1 MSRLDEEVKQDEMLG
16 NMIVLGVSL
25 VIIAAVV
32 IAVIA
37 GVDNPKEATSLS
49 NKNITLAALCNETD
63 YKESC
68 MSSLESVGNQT
79 EVLIYFKGAVNATI
93 YEMEDVVKI
102 ARQVDIALKQEKMA
116 LEDCIELV
124 ELCLDEL
131 KFVVTMV
138 NATPSLFFN
147 DSSDARTS
155 LSAVLSYQR
164 ACIEGMQEASSTF
177 DMERALQKS
186 TELTSNS
193 LAIVHAFSVNDDK
206 GAESSGMSRK
216 LISNHSFDI
225 KIAQAPDAVVA
236 KDGSGKYKSINDAIN
251 AYPDGHNGRYLIYVK
266 SGTYRENVIIP
277 KNKTKIFMYGD
288 GMNNTIITG
297 VAVNGTTYRNAA
309 LSAIGNGFICKDVGI
324 IVDTSRRSL
333 LAAVKVQSDNAAFF
347 NCRINATKLSIYALA
362 HRQFFRDC
370 EIYGDTNIIRGDSAV
385 VFQSCK
391 IIVTKP
397 FGSKVTIIAAQARSD
412 RRESTGFVLHNC
424 NIDGDKSLFP
434 KGLNNVTYLGMPM
447 QKYSRIIVMESIL
460 GDLITP
466 EGWFNNNETY
476 GIETVTFVEYGNK
489 GIGAQTNKRVKWPGY
504 NITYNKNDVL
514 RYTVGRFIQAQ
525 KWLPATG
532 VTFQAGLFS

>member
-1 MSRLDEEVKQDEMLG
+1 MSRLDEEVKQDELLG
-16 NMIVLGVSL
+16 NMIVLGISL
-25 VIIAAVV
+25 VVIAAVV

-63 YKESC
+63 YKETC
-68 MSSLESVGNQT
+68 ISSLESVGNQT

-102 ARQVDIALKQEKMA
+102 ARQVDVALKQEKMA
-116 LEDCIELV
+116 LADCIELV

-131 KFVVTMV
+131 QFVVTMV

-193 LAIVHAFSVNDDK
+193 LAIVYAFSVNDDK

-277 KNKTKIFMYGD
+277 KNKTQIFMYGD

-297 VAVNGTTYRNAA
+297 VAMNGTTYQNAA
-309 LSAIGNGFICKDVGI
+309 LCEFLNLYPIFDVKQE
-324 IVDTSRRSL
+324 VHCFD
-333 LAAVKVQSDNAAFF
+333 
-347 NCRINATKLSIYALA
+347 INKKMTTLK
-362 HRQFFRDC
+362 Q
-370 EIYGDTNIIRGDSAV
+370 
-385 VFQSCK
+385 
-391 IIVTKP
+391 
-397 FGSKVTIIAAQARSD
+397 
-412 RRESTGFVLHNC
+412 
-424 NIDGDKSLFP
+424 
-434 KGLNNVTYLGMPM
+434 
-447 QKYSRIIVMESIL
+447 
-460 GDLITP
+460 
-466 EGWFNNNETY
+466 
-476 GIETVTFVEYGNK
+476 
-489 GIGAQTNKRVKWPGY
+489 
-504 NITYNKNDVL
+504 
-514 RYTVGRFIQAQ
+514 
-525 KWLPATG
+525 
-532 VTFQAGLFS
+532 